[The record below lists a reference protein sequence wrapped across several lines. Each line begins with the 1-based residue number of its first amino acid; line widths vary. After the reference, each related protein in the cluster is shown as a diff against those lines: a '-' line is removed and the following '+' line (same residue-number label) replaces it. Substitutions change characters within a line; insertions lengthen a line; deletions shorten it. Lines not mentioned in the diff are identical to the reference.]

1 MHFNYWS
8 RTKRATLL
16 RTQAPL
22 RPAQTF
28 PFPFRPYSNCWLPLF
43 VVNACRETVKLLEK
57 KKKKRKATRSRGCAF
72 QFRGWNERKR
82 KPLASSF
89 FVSGHSS
96 LLFHRGESYEFFSR
110 FNFPATFFRDAFE
123 CRLHAASNDR
133 SGETRCF
140 QRGHTRQMHYFCSPR
155 FVSRYSSRRW
165 LRAVGR
171 NEWNELRY
179 YYYYYFL

>member
-57 KKKKRKATRSRGCAF
+57 KKKKSNAKPRMCVSISRM
-72 QFRGWNERKR
+72 KR
-82 KPLASSF
+82 VEKEAAGFLFLRLRA
-89 FVSGHSS
+89 
-96 LLFHRGESYEFFSR
+96 LFHRGESYEFFSR

-171 NEWNELRY
+171 NE
-179 YYYYYFL
+179 